1 MRKIYLTVAIASFI
15 AGMTA
20 CGGHEAN
27 ELAHNHNHSHS
38 HEPAHH
44 HDGDE
49 DHDEDEDEH
58 HEGGDEIVLHPEDAE
73 RFGVVTDTILPSEFH
88 EVIEVAGR
96 IVNTTGE
103 QAMIVA
109 PTGGTIRF
117 AAGVSQ
123 GMTVAAG
130 QSIATISSQ
139 NISGGNQDAAAKA
152 RLEAAKRE
160 LDRMTPLLKDGIVTN
175 KDYNAARQA
184 YEEARA
190 LYSQSASTG
199 RVSAPISGIITSLS
213 ATSGEYVEPGT
224 IIGTVAKNATVTLQ
238 ALLPEQDVR
247 LLPRISDATFR
258 LSGSDSWLSVS
269 GLGGRLTGSAP
280 GAENLPGYVGVFFTL
295 PSTGDILP
303 GMYAEVRL
311 TGASRPG
318 VLAVPAEAV
327 SEQQGEY
334 FVYRR
339 IDSHGYEKMP
349 VAIGKSDGMKIEIL
363 RGIEPGQEIVVGGTS
378 FVKLAESSGNVPE
391 GHSHSH

>member
-1 MRKIYLTVAIASFI
+1 MRKIYLTVVVASFL

-27 ELAHNHNHSHS
+27 ELAHNHSHDHGHA
-38 HEPAHH
+38 HEAGHH
-44 HDGDE
+44 
-49 DHDEDEDEH
+49 HDEDEDEDEEH
-58 HEGGDEIVLHPEDAE
+58 GGDEIVLHPEDAE
-73 RFGVVTDTILPSEFH
+73 RFGVVTGTIIPTPFH

-117 AAGVSQ
+117 SPGVSQ
-123 GMTVAAG
+123 GMKVSAG

-152 RLEAAKRE
+152 RLDAAKRE
-160 LDRMTPLLKDGIVTN
+160 LDRITPLLKDGIVTN

-184 YEEARA
+184 YDEAKA
-190 LYSQSASTG
+190 LFSQSASSG
-199 RVSAPISGIITSLS
+199 RVSAPISGIVTSLS
-213 ATSGEYVEPGT
+213 VASGEYVEPGT
-224 IIGTVAKNATVTLQ
+224 LIGVVAKNATVTLQ
-238 ALLPEQDVR
+238 ALLPEQDVT
-247 LLPRISDATFR
+247 LMPRISDATFR
-258 LSGSDSWLSVS
+258 LSGSDRWLSVS
-269 GLGGRLTGSAP
+269 ALGGNLTGTAP
-280 GAENLPGYVGVFFTL
+280 GAENFPGYIGVYFTL
-295 PSTGDILP
+295 PNNGEILP

-311 TGASRPG
+311 TGAERGNILS
-318 VLAVPAEAV
+318 VPVEAI
-327 SEQQGEY
+327 SEQQGEF

-349 VAIGKSDGMKIEIL
+349 VTLGKSDGMRVEIL
-363 RGIEPGQEIVVGGTS
+363 SGIEPGQEIVVGGTA

-391 GHSHSH
+391 GHSHNH

>member
-1 MRKIYLTVAIASFI
+1 MRKLYISVAIASFL

-27 ELAHNHNHSHS
+27 ELAHNHSHSHS

-44 HDGDE
+44 HDGD
-49 DHDEDEDEH
+49 DDDDEEDEH
-58 HEGGDEIVLHPEDAE
+58 GGDEIVLHPEDAE
-73 RFGVVTDTILPSEFH
+73 RFGVITDTISPSDFH

-96 IVNTTGE
+96 IINTTGE
-103 QAMIVA
+103 QAMIVS

-123 GMTVAAG
+123 GLKVSAG
-130 QSIATISSQ
+130 QAIATISSQ

-152 RLEAAKRE
+152 RLDAAKRE

-190 LYSQSASTG
+190 LYSQSASSG
-199 RVSAPISGIITSLS
+199 RVTAPISGVITSLS
-213 ATSGEYVEPGT
+213 VSSGEYVEPGT
-224 IIGTVAKNATVTLQ
+224 LIATVAKNATVTLQ
-238 ALLPEQDVR
+238 ALLPEQDVN

-258 LSGSDSWLSVS
+258 LSGSDRWLSVS
-269 GLGGRLTGSAP
+269 ALGGRLTGSAP
-280 GAENLPGYVGVFFTL
+280 GAENLPGYIGVYFTL
-295 PSTGDILP
+295 PNTGDILP

-311 TGASRPG
+311 TGALRPN
-318 VLAVPAEAV
+318 VLSVPAEAV

-349 VAIGKSDGMKIEIL
+349 VTLGKSDGMKIEIL
-363 RGIEPGQEIVVGGTS
+363 SGIEPGQEIVVSGTS

-391 GHSHSH
+391 GHSHNH